1 MQKMLKKRVQ
11 SVGHEDPAEEETA
24 SHSSI
29 LTWRMPWTEG
39 PGWATVHGH
48 DLATNTATHTPAQS
62 LLFIC
67 LAYIL
72 FLIGVCQ
79 SYVTKVYIL

>member
-11 SVGHEDPAEEETA
+11 SVGHEDPSEEETA

-67 LAYIL
+67 LVYIL